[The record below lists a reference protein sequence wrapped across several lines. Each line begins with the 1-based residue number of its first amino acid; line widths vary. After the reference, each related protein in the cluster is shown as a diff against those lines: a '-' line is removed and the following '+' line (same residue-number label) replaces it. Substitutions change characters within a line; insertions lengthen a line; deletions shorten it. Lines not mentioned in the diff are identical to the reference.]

1 MKINVLLCKNS
12 CDGDVKRLED
22 KNYSIYLTRILRYLC
37 NRFEESNTYKLE
49 LVITL
54 NKLELLDE
62 KFYRFG
68 NTRMSSN
75 LGSLLNFITKA
86 ARETL
91 RITQRQI
98 IEIFLNNNEVDVLSV
113 DELLKVQM

>member
-1 MKINVLLCKNS
+1 
-12 CDGDVKRLED
+12 
-22 KNYSIYLTRILRYLC
+22 
-37 NRFEESNTYKLE
+37 
-49 LVITL
+49 
-54 NKLELLDE
+54 
-62 KFYRFG
+62 
-68 NTRMSSN
+68 MSSN